1 MSAESVVRRYL
12 ETVFGAGTRDELEA
26 LLHPE
31 LRFVE
36 HPNLV
41 NPRGTER
48 DRQTMLETFDRGR
61 ALLARQ
67 SFAIDQLSVRG
78 GEVVVRGT
86 WTGAVAAARRRAAG
100 RRRAPRAHRDV
111 RRGRGRARPPPDELR
126 LLRAAA
132 RRLTPVSGAG
142 SNRVGSLCVLH
153 SVRDPDLR
161 RTPCIDRA

>member
-86 WTGAVAAARRRAAG
+86 WTGTVAAAAG
-100 RRRAPRAHRDV
+100 GLPAGAELRAHIAMFVEVEDGLV
-111 RRGRGRARPPPDELR
+111 RRQTNYDCYEPL
-126 LLRAAA
+126 
-132 RRLTPVSGAG
+132 PVA
-142 SNRVGSLCVLH
+142 
-153 SVRDPDLR
+153 
-161 RTPCIDRA
+161 

>member
-12 ETVFGAGTRDELEA
+12 DVVFGAGTRDELDA

-48 DRQTMLETFDRGR
+48 DKATMLETFDRGR

-67 SFAIDQLSVRG
+67 SFEVAELVVRDTD
-78 GEVVVRGT
+78 VVVRGT
-86 WTGAVAAARRRAAG
+86 WTGAVAAAAG
-100 RRRAPRAHRDV
+100 GLPAGAELRAHIAMFVEVEDGLV
-111 RRGRGRARPPPDELR
+111 RRQTNYDCYEPL
-126 LLRAAA
+126 
-132 RRLTPVSGAG
+132 PVA
-142 SNRVGSLCVLH
+142 
-153 SVRDPDLR
+153 
-161 RTPCIDRA
+161 